1 MSKDGKILYATHGV
15 VDYSFGEDDSRYQYD
30 GEKIV
35 LTIPEGIEEI
45 RSMADFGHCGKI
57 IFPKSLKKLHID
69 PLRYCDNAEFVFQGD
84 IPEIAGNTEPYLR
97 LFLYLDSEAT
107 IKVKKGKKK
116 ELLRELMKGEEYNQK
131 QKKMI
136 ASHITTF

>member
-1 MSKDGKILYATHGV
+1 MTHGV
-15 VDYSFGEDDSRYQYD
+15 EDYCYGEKDSRYQYV
-30 GEKIV
+30 GEKMV

-57 IFPKSLKKLHID
+57 ILPKSLKKLHID

-84 IPEIAGNTEPYLR
+84 IPEITGNTEPYLR
-97 LFLYLDSEAT
+97 LFLYFDSGAT

-116 ELLRELMKGEEYNQK
+116 ELLRELMKGQEYNQK